1 MQSKEFPVSLF
12 SLLVPLAKV
21 ELETIHVADNQVV
34 IVARSTQPDG
44 SCPQCHALSRRV
56 HSRYTRTVADLPCVG
71 WALTVSLRVRRFFC
85 EAPQCPQ
92 RTFAE
97 RFGSV
102 LPPYARRLSRLT
114 DTLVALAFATGG
126 EGGARLAHT
135 LAMPVSPRTLLRL
148 LHAQPL
154 APVPPP
160 RVVGVDEWA
169 WKKGRNYGTLCVD
182 LERRQPIDL
191 LPDRSSD
198 TIAAWLVARP
208 TIEII
213 ARDRSGGFTDG
224 ATRGAPHATQVADR
238 FHLLGNLRDA
248 LERCFLHKRS
258 LIKQAAQTLTEQMRA
273 VSGARPAPHGVGAR
287 RTRVSE
293 AASLERHATAVELHH
308 TIHELHA
315 KLVDIANIARQVGV
329 SRRTV
334 YRYLRMPDPPQR
346 KQPYVGRMSRI
357 EPYKP
362 YILQRWNDGCR
373 SARQMCR
380 EITARGYGYGESS
393 VQRYVHQLRLET
405 GTRNKFRR
413 TQPTQHYIVDGERRR
428 TLTPSQLAWVCLMRP
443 EHRQPWQTTYLSYL
457 CQVDATIAQVYTH
470 THGFAEMA
478 RELQGEHLDQW
489 LDEVQTTGV
498 LELRAFA
505 VGLRKDY
512 AAVKA
517 GLSLPYSNG
526 QTEAQ
531 IQRLKLL
538 KRQMFGKASFAL
550 LRTRVLHREQPR
562 PIKRRA
568 LKPSDLVAA

>member
-12 SLLVPLAKV
+12 SLLVPLAEV
-21 ELETIHVADNQVV
+21 ELETIHVADNQVA

-44 SCPQCHALSRRV
+44 RCPQCHTLSRRI

-71 WALTVSLRVRRFFC
+71 RALTVSLRVRRFFC
-85 EAPQCPQ
+85 EASQCPQ

-169 WKKGRNYGTLCVD
+169 WRKGRNYGTICVD

-191 LPDRSSD
+191 LPDRAPD
-198 TIAAWLVARP
+198 TIATWLAARP

-213 ARDRSGGFTDG
+213 TRDRSGGFTDG
-224 ATRGAPHATQVADR
+224 ATRGAPQATQVADR

-248 LERCFLHKRS
+248 LERCFLQKRV
-258 LIKQAAQTLTEQMRA
+258 LIKQAAHALTEQMRM
-273 VSGARPAPHGVGAR
+273 VSEARPAPHGIRSG

-293 AASLERHATAVELHH
+293 AASLERHAIAIELYH
-308 TIHELHA
+308 TIHDLHA
-315 KLVDIANIARQVGV
+315 KIVDIANIARQVGV

-334 YRYLRMPDPPQR
+334 YRYLRMPEPPHR

-373 SARQMCR
+373 SARQMYR
-380 EITARGYGYGESS
+380 EITALGYAYGESS

-413 TQPTQHYIVDGERRR
+413 TQPTQHYVVDGERRR
-428 TLTPSQLAWVCLMRP
+428 PLTPSQLAWVCLMRP
-443 EHRQPWQTTYLSYL
+443 EQRQPWQTAYLTYL
-457 CQVDATIAQVYTH
+457 CQVDATIVGAYTH
-470 THGFAEMA
+470 AHGFAEMA

-489 LDEVQTTGV
+489 LDEVQNTGV
-498 LELRAFA
+498 PELRAFA
-505 VGLRKDY
+505 AGVQKDY
-512 AAVKA
+512 VAVKA
-517 GLSLPYSNG
+517 GLTLAYSNG

-531 IQRLKLL
+531 IQRLKVL
-538 KRQMFGKASFAL
+538 KRQMFGKASFEL
-550 LRTRVLHREQPR
+550 LRTRVLHRGERR

-568 LKPSDLVAA
+568 TKPRDLMAA